1 VFTPA
6 GRLGL
11 TETHIRVPSFG
22 SLRVPFECGLDVLP
36 FLDCYPQLTDERASS
51 WEGVHRREEG
61 VAHIEEVHRRRR
73 LELPLIARPS
83 ISGGGGVV

>member
-1 VFTPA
+1 MFTPA

-51 WEGVHRREEG
+51 WGKAFTAERKVSRTSKRFT
-61 VAHIEEVHRRRR
+61 A
-73 LELPLIARPS
+73 
-83 ISGGGGVV
+83 SGGWSCPS